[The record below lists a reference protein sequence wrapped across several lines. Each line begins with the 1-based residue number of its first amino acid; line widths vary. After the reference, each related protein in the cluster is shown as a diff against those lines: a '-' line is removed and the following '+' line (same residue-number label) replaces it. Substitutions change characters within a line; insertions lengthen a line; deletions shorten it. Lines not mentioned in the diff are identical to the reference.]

1 MNEAS
6 VGSRFSVT
14 LVTNLLRAVI
24 NLSAGLLV
32 ARGLGP
38 EDYGRFS
45 FLIGAFLAIRH
56 LLDLGSS
63 NAFFTFI
70 SQRPRHRRFYMYYFG
85 WLGVQSLGPL
95 LVVGLIFPMQWV
107 ALIWEGEGR
116 GLLLLAFAATFLQ
129 NRAWQT
135 AVQIAESQRL
145 THRIQTLNL
154 VVAAFHLVTVALLW
168 TTGALTVSRL
178 FLLIFVEYAFAL
190 LVSAKVLNVSIA
202 SVDPDRLPS
211 TFKEF
216 GNYCGPLVPLAGV
229 AFVYEF
235 ADRWLLQH
243 YGGAVEQ
250 AYYAVGAQFAA
261 VSLIATTSVLK
272 IFWKEIAE
280 AHERGDKERTA
291 NLYRR
296 VHRVF
301 YMVTASIAGFL
312 IPWAEDV
319 VRVILGPAFVA
330 GAMTLAIMFLYP
342 VLQTVGQINGTMLY
356 ATAQSRA
363 QAIIGVAF
371 MLCSIVVAYFVLA
384 PPTALVPGMGLGATG
399 LAIKMV
405 GMAVLQVAA
414 LMWWTARVNEWEVDW
429 VHHLIGISVPL
440 AAGFLS
446 RWFGELA
453 LFSNFPVPMKL
464 IIVMT
469 AYLMQLALSVL
480 LMPWLVDLS
489 RQNVRSAVSATLGR
503 WWV

>member
-1 MNEAS
+1 MSDAS
-6 VGSRFSVT
+6 IRSRFSVT
-14 LVTNLLRAVI
+14 LVTNLLRALV
-24 NLSAGLLV
+24 NFSAGLLV

-38 EDYGRFS
+38 EDYGRFA
-45 FLIGAFLAIRH
+45 FLIGAFLALRQ

-63 NAFFTFI
+63 NAFFTFV
-70 SQRPRHRRFYMYYFG
+70 SQRPRHRRFYMYYFA
-85 WLGVQSLGPL
+85 WLAVQSLGPL
-95 LVVGLIFPMQWV
+95 LVIGLILPASWV
-107 ALIWEGEGR
+107 AVIWEGEGR
-116 GLLLLAFAATFLQ
+116 ALLVLAFAATFLQ

-145 THRIQTLNL
+145 THRIQVLNL
-154 VVAAFHLVTVALLW
+154 VVAVFHLVVVTLLW
-168 TTGALTVSRL
+168 TTGTLTVTRL
-178 FLLIFVEYAFAL
+178 FLLIFGEYALAL
-190 LVSAKVLNVSIA
+190 VVSAKVVKVATA
-202 SVDPDRLPS
+202 SADSDRLPS
-211 TFKEF
+211 MFKDYKK
-216 GNYCGPLVPLAGV
+216 YCGPLVPLAGV
-229 AFVYEF
+229 GFAYEF

-243 YGGAVEQ
+243 HGGAAEQ
-250 AYYAVGAQFAA
+250 AYYAVSAQFAA

-312 IPWAEDV
+312 VPWAEDV
-319 VRVILGPAFVA
+319 VLVVLGPAFVA
-330 GAMTLAIMFLYP
+330 GATTLAIMFLYP

-356 ATAQSRA
+356 ATEQSRA

-399 LAIKMV
+399 LAVKMV

-414 LMWWTARVNEWEVDW
+414 LTWWTARVNGWPVDW
-429 VHHLIGISVPL
+429 GHHLIGISLPL
-440 AAGFLS
+440 SAGFLS

-453 LFSNFPVPMKL
+453 LFGDFPAPMKL
-464 IIVMT
+464 VIVAT
-469 AYLMQLALSVL
+469 AYLFQLTLGVL

-489 RQNVRSAVSATLGR
+489 RQDVRKFVSTTLGR
-503 WWV
+503 WRG